1 MRARITARAVLT
13 AAALT
18 IISTVGSCG
27 GGGPGT
33 YVVDMLDLTDDT
45 VASTLIPR
53 PGR

>member
-1 MRARITARAVLT
+1 MRTRITARAVLT

-18 IISTVGSCG
+18 IISTVGSC